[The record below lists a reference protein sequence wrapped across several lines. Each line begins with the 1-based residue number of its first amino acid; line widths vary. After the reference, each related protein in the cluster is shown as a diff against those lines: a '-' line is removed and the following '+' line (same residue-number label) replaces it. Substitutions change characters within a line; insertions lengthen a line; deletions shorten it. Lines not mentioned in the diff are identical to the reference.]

1 MLMGSVLSRI
11 FVGIG
16 VGLVVRGGGA
26 SGWDDV
32 IALLVSKFTKLKI
45 NHVYLITDAIVL
57 FMSLIYLDF
66 RQVFFSI
73 IAVTISGKII
83 SILHIE
89 EDKENKV
96 KNNDI
101 QENIVL

>member
-57 FMSLIYLDF
+57 FMSLIYSIHYTSYY
-66 RQVFFSI
+66 RSQSQVVIAII
-73 IAVTISGKII
+73 IALVYNIF
-83 SILHIE
+83 
-89 EDKENKV
+89 
-96 KNNDI
+96 NDI
-101 QENIVL
+101 WREYFEWKN